1 MGLEFHVNDSEE
13 EMITKEVLLE
23 VQCKHHKKKE
33 FPALVRKYGNLMSSD
48 SISILKKTDQRA
60 SIKSLVMVG
69 ASSNNRESS
78 IFGSTLINILLINVV
93 SII

>member
-1 MGLEFHVNDSEE
+1 MSLEFNVNDSED
-13 EMITKEVLLE
+13 EMITKEVLPE

-33 FPALVRKYGNLMSSD
+33 FLALVRKCGNLMSSD

-69 ASSNNRESS
+69 ASSYNRESS

-93 SII
+93 III